1 MAKTYEEVETDAH
14 IAMGLFDHDEN
25 GLITVD
31 EFYKTFTK
39 NGYKIDKEELS
50 VMVENVDQDG
60 DGAIN
65 FSEMLTIMIRMHKQ
79 TRESQDLVKV
89 FEVMDKDGNKRI
101 SKTELRKAL
110 KLYAN
115 KKVSSEEMDKIMK
128 EVDFDNDGYISF
140 SEFANC
146 VHLFK

>member
-1 MAKTYEEVETDAH
+1 MVDSEHLHGHVSAIFSAIDRNKDGRLCYTDLRIGFHELGIKISDEDLKT
-14 IAMGLFDHDEN
+14 MMDE
-25 GLITVD
+25 
-31 EFYKTFTK
+31 
-39 NGYKIDKEELS
+39 
-50 VMVENVDQDG
+50 VDQDG

>member
-1 MAKTYEEVETDAH
+1 MVDREHLHGHVSAIFSAIDRNKDGRLSFTDLRLGFH
-14 IAMGLFDHDEN
+14 ELGISMPDDELKDMMN
-25 GLITVD
+25 
-31 EFYKTFTK
+31 E
-39 NGYKIDKEELS
+39 
-50 VMVENVDQDG
+50 VDQDG

-79 TRESQDLVKV
+79 SRESQNLQKV

-101 SKTELRKAL
+101 SKTELKKAL
-110 KLYAN
+110 KLYGN
-115 KKVSSEEMDKIMK
+115 KKVSASELDKIMI

-140 SEFANC
+140 VEFANC